1 MSGRVTTNARL
12 STGIAG
18 LDELLGGGLL
28 PGTLTVVVG
37 STGIG
42 KTQFGLQFARAG
54 LEQEGHD
61 GVLFDMTARGDSQSH
76 AEYARRMFGWEL
88 CATEP
93 ETRIDLDQFFAAPL
107 PFGRLLHIFAERG
120 QRVTRRDLDFDR
132 WHDWQAE
139 LARRLQTTIAFFY
152 GHFTRGVRRAV
163 IDGIEP
169 ADRPSDSIQFELFE
183 YIYHQIL
190 RKDPEWVARD
200 LFRERYRQNAAAVA
214 EHVYDPASVGCLMLC
229 TAHETSLDGLIERP
243 LDEGDAL
250 ANANTI
256 IHLGKIREGTKFRR
270 ALYIAK
276 HRGSACTDEIVPY
289 HIDDRGIQLG

>member
-1 MSGRVTTNARL
+1 MSSTASSRL

-18 LDELLGGGLL
+18 LDDLLGGGLL

-42 KTQFGLQFARAG
+42 KTQFGLQFAHAGQQQEGRAG
-54 LEQEGHD
+54 I
-61 GVLFDMTARGDSQSH
+61 LFDMTARGDSQSH
-76 AEYARRMFGWEL
+76 ADYARRMFGWEL
-88 CATEP
+88 AATDP
-93 ETRIDLDQFFAAPL
+93 EVCVDLDRFFAAPL
-107 PFGRLLHIFAERG
+107 PFGDMLHIFADRG
-120 QRVTRRDLDFDR
+120 QRVTRRDLDYDR
-132 WHDWQAE
+132 WHDWQAQ

-152 GHFTRGVRRAV
+152 GHFTRGVRRTV
-163 IDGIEP
+163 VDGIEP
-169 ADRPSDSIQFELFE
+169 VDRPSDSIQIELFE

-200 LFRERYRQNAAAVA
+200 LFREHYRRNADEVA
-214 EHVYDPASVGCLMLC
+214 RHVYDPGAVGCLMLC
-229 TAHETSLDGLIERP
+229 TSHETSLDGLIERP
-243 LDEGDAL
+243 LNEGDVL

-270 ALYIAK
+270 ALYVAK

-289 HIDDRGIQLG
+289 HIDDRGIHLG